1 MSSFPWLTV
10 IGLVP
15 LLGAIA
21 VAALPKGRDLLAKQL
36 ALGVALVPVV
46 LVILMALR
54 FDANST
60 APFQFVES
68 HEWIPTFGIS
78 YSLGV
83 DGLSLVLIALSVV
96 LVPLVILAGWHD
108 ADGARGSVKAF
119 FALTLALETAMI
131 GVFAATDVFL
141 FYVFFEVMLIPV
153 YFLIGRYGGQ
163 QRSYAAVKFLLYS
176 LLGGLLMLAALIG
189 LYVVSADQLGKGT
202 FDFTTL
208 VNNLHM
214 DPGTQKLLF
223 LGFFVAFAIKAP
235 LVPLHTWLPDA
246 AAESTPGTAVLL
258 IGVLDKVGTF
268 GMLRYCLPI
277 FPTASIYYAPA
288 IIVICVIG
296 ILYGALLAIGQTD
309 IKRLIAYTSISHFGF
324 IALGIFAMTTQG
336 QSGATLYMVNHGF
349 STAGLFLIGGFLI
362 SRRGSRLI
370 SDFGGVQKVAPLLA
384 GTFLVVGLSSL
395 ALPGL
400 SSFVSEFLV
409 LVGTFS
415 TYKWAG
421 ILATIG
427 IVLAAIY
434 ILWMYQRVM
443 NGPVGEGVDKVSDL
457 KSREMWAIAPILAI
471 IIALGFVPQ
480 PLLNVI
486 NPTIDRTMKQVGVTD
501 PAPVVNVD
509 VATGGVAK

>member
-10 IGLVP
+10 LGLVP
-15 LLGAIA
+15 LIGAFV
-21 VAALPKGRDLLAKQL
+21 VAFLPKGRDLLAKQI
-36 ALGVALVPVV
+36 ALGVSVLPVL
-46 LVILMALR
+46 LVIAMALR
-54 FDANST
+54 FDATST
-60 APFQFVES
+60 APFQFVEN
-68 HEWIPTFGIS
+68 HDWIPQFGIS
-78 YSLGV
+78 YALGV

-96 LVPLVILAGWHD
+96 LVPVVILAGWHE
-108 ADGARGSVKAF
+108 ADGSRGSVKAF
-119 FALTLALETAMI
+119 FALILALETAMI

-153 YFLIGRYGGQ
+153 YFLIGRYGGP

-176 LLGGLLMLAALIG
+176 LLGGLLMLASLIG
-189 LYVVSADQLGKGT
+189 LYVVSLNQLGTGT

-208 VNNLHM
+208 VTQLNM

-235 LVPLHTWLPDA
+235 LFPLHTWLPDA
-246 AAESTPGTAVLL
+246 AAEATPGTAVLL

-277 FPTASIYYAPA
+277 FPAASIYYAPV

-349 STAGLFLIGGFLI
+349 STAALFLIGGFLI

-370 SDFGGVQKVAPLLA
+370 SDFGGVQKVAPILA
-384 GTFLVVGLSSL
+384 GTFLIAGLSSL

-409 LVGTFS
+409 LVGTYP
-415 TYKWAG
+415 TYQWAA
-421 ILATIG
+421 IAATLG
-427 IVLAAIY
+427 IVFSAIY
-434 ILWMYQRVM
+434 ILWMYQRMM
-443 NGPVGEGVDKVSDL
+443 NGPVGEGVEGISDL
-457 KSREMWAIAPILAI
+457 KSREVWAIAPVIAI
-471 IIALGFVPQ
+471 IIAVGFLPQ

-486 NPTIDRTMKQVGVTD
+486 NPTIDRTMVQVGVTD
-501 PAPVVNVD
+501 PPPKVPVE
-509 VATGGVAK
+509 VASGEVPK